1 MWRTARARSTRPP
14 WRSRRRCSPAS
25 RAPSGMR
32 RAHAGQVRRGQGVHE
47 ATATVTRLAVR
58 ARERHRHHSAWQ
70 ESHPDDRLEDEM
82 TALDPALKAV
92 TDQMRIIGDADGDGR
107 IDIEEFLAALRGIG
121 IDLAH
126 ARRAFEEAD
135 KDRDGALG
143 YEEAVSAA
151 RRAFE

>member
-1 MWRTARARSTRPP
+1 
-14 WRSRRRCSPAS
+14 
-25 RAPSGMR
+25 
-32 RAHAGQVRRGQGVHE
+32 
-47 ATATVTRLAVR
+47 
-58 ARERHRHHSAWQ
+58 
-70 ESHPDDRLEDEM
+70 M

-92 TDQMRIIGDADGDGR
+92 TDQMRVIGDADGDGR

-121 IDLAH
+121 IDLAR